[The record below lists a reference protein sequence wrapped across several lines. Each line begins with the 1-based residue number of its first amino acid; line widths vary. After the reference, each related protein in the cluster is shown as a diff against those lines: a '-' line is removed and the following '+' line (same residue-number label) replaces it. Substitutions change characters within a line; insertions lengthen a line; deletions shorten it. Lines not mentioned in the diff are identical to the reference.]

1 MTANA
6 LAGDRERCIDAG
18 MDDYIT
24 KPVDPGQLAAA
35 LVKWGTRPK
44 TRRPATGGP
53 FGGNDELMQRSPDG
67 LGTRD
72 GRAVEG

>member
-6 LAGDRERCIDAG
+6 LTGDRERCIDAG

-24 KPVDPGQLAAA
+24 KPVDPGALAAA

-44 TRRPATGGP
+44 TRRPTKGARTEGRDYPATHRAGP
-53 FGGNDELMQRSPDG
+53 
-67 LGTRD
+67 
-72 GRAVEG
+72 